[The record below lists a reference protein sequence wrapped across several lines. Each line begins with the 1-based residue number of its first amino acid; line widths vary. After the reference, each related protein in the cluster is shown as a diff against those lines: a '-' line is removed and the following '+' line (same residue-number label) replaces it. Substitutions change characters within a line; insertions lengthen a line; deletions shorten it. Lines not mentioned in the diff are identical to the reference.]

1 MLKKIFYFSDIGLLL
16 EILRMQRVVGR
27 GGGRD
32 AIALLEQP
40 ARPLAKPLDR
50 EKIDRYVNLGLR
62 LGALF
67 GLLNSCLTR
76 SVIRCVLLRRG
87 GVCARVA
94 FGLSKDHEV
103 LTGHCWVVED
113 DAPQPPVE
121 NAAYQDIQLF
131 PRSCA

>member
-1 MLKKIFYFSDIGLLL
+1 VLKKIFYFSDIKLLL
-16 EILRMQRVVGR
+16 EIIRLQRVVGR

-40 ARPLAKPLDR
+40 ARPFTKPLDR

-62 LGALF
+62 IGALF
-67 GLLNSCLTR
+67 GLLNSCLPR
-76 SVIRCVLLRRG
+76 SVIRCMLLRRS

-94 FGLSKDHEV
+94 FGLSKDREV
-103 LTGHCWVVED
+103 LIGHCWVVED
-113 DAPQPPVE
+113 EAPQVPAE

-131 PRSCA
+131 PGSCV